1 MRKII
6 ATATALL
13 LSAGVTSTA
22 NAGEVTL
29 YPTASE
35 ALLIAASVSAT
46 GGFVDTID
54 GYKDSGP
61 RSYWGFWLGNSVW
74 NSNSGCSNYLTSA
87 LTTTSWTE
95 SACGD
100 ASTLVKDAAVIGWR
114 PNQDWNNSSSLYVP
128 TGPSDFESLCPA
140 SSPERGKARVA
151 VVLQFAGGATDRVE
165 CIKVANLQITNEPS
179 GGDSSWVS
187 PGTIPVVKEPVAT
200 IIKTKKPVATIIK
213 TKTGA
218 RSIKLNLAPSMR
230 GKKVDVFYQ
239 SATGKLT
246 KIGTRKANK
255 KGDISCSTK
264 RKLKKGGNIIFKIGK
279 KKVGE
284 VVVN

>member
-6 ATATALL
+6 AISTALL
-13 LSAGVTSTA
+13 LSAGVTPPA

-29 YPTASE
+29 YPTAAD
-35 ALLIAASVSAT
+35 ALSVAASVSAP
-46 GGFVDTID
+46 GGFVNTID
-54 GYKDSGP
+54 SYKDSGP

-100 ASTLVKDAAVIGWR
+100 ASMLVKDAAVIGWR

-128 TGPSDFESLCPA
+128 TGPSDFASLCPTSA
-140 SSPERGKARVA
+140 FERGKARVA
-151 VVLQFAGGATDRVE
+151 VVLQFAGGASDRVE
-165 CIKVANLQITNEPS
+165 CVKVANLQITNDS
-179 GGDSSWVS
+179 SSGDSTVAT
-187 PGTIPVVKEPVAT
+187 PVTIPVVKEPVAT
-200 IIKTKKPVATIIK
+200 IIKTI
-213 TKTGA
+213 TGA
-218 RSIKLNLAPSMR
+218 RSIKLNLEPSVQ
-230 GKKVDVFYQ
+230 GKKIDVFYQ

-246 KIGTRKANK
+246 KIVTKKANK
-255 KGDISCSTK
+255 KGDISVKTK
-264 RKLKKGGNIIFKIGK
+264 MKLKKGGNIIFKIGK

>member
-6 ATATALL
+6 TTAIALVV
-13 LSAGVTSTA
+13 SAAIITPA
-22 NAGEVTL
+22 QAGETTL
-29 YPTASE
+29 YPTAAE
-35 ALLIAASVSAT
+35 ALSIAASVSAP

-54 GYKDSGP
+54 SYKDSGP

-100 ASTLVKDAAVIGWR
+100 ASMLVKDAAVIGWR
-114 PNQDWNNSSSLYVP
+114 PNQDWNNPASLYVP
-128 TGPSDFESLCPA
+128 TGSSDFATLCP
-140 SSPERGKARVA
+140 SSVFERGKARVA
-151 VVLQFAGGATDRVE
+151 VVLQFAGGASDRVE
-165 CIKVANLQITNEPS
+165 CVKLANLLITNEPS
-179 GGDSSWVS
+179 SGGSTVAA
-187 PGTIPVVKEPVAT
+187 PVPPVVAEQVAT
-200 IIKTKKPVATIIK
+200 IIKTIS
-213 TKTGA
+213 GA
-218 RSIKLNLAPSMR
+218 KSIKLNLESTEK

-246 KIGTRKANK
+246 KIVSKKANG
-255 KGDISCSTK
+255 KGDISFKTK
-264 RKLKKGGNIIFKIGK
+264 MKLLKGGNIIFKIGN

-284 VVVN
+284 VVVS

>member
-1 MRKII
+1 MRKIFTI
-6 ATATALL
+6 AITLIF
-13 LSAGVTSTA
+13 SAAIITPA
-22 NAGEVTL
+22 QAGETTL
-29 YPTASE
+29 YPTAAE
-35 ALLIAASVSAT
+35 ALSIAASVSAP

-100 ASTLVKDAAVIGWR
+100 ASMLVKDAAVIGWR
-114 PNQDWNNSSSLYVP
+114 PNQDWNNATSLYVP
-128 TGPSDFESLCPA
+128 TGSSDFATLCP
-140 SSPERGKARVA
+140 SSAFERGKARVA
-151 VVLQFAGGATDRVE
+151 VVLQFAGGASDRVE
-165 CIKVANLQITNEPS
+165 CVKLANLLITNEPS
-179 GGDSSWVS
+179 SGSSNVVA
-187 PGTIPVVKEPVAT
+187 PALPVVVEPIAT
-200 IIKTKKPVATIIK
+200 IIKTI
-213 TKTGA
+213 TGA
-218 RSIKLNLAPSMR
+218 KSIKLNLETTEK

-246 KIGTRKANK
+246 KIVSKKANG
-255 KGDISCSTK
+255 KGDISFKTK
-264 RKLKKGGNIIFKIGK
+264 MKLSKGGNIIFKIGN

>member
-6 ATATALL
+6 AISTALL
-13 LSAGVTSTA
+13 FSAGVTPPA

-29 YPTASE
+29 YPTAAD
-35 ALLIAASVSAT
+35 ALSVAASVSAP
-46 GGFVDTID
+46 GGFVNTID
-54 GYKDSGP
+54 SYKDSGP

-74 NSNSGCSNYLTSA
+74 NSNSGCANYLTSA

-100 ASTLVKDAAVIGWR
+100 ASMLVKDAAVIGWR

-128 TGPSDFESLCPA
+128 TGPSDFASLCPTSA
-140 SSPERGKARVA
+140 FERGKARVA
-151 VVLQFAGGATDRVE
+151 VVLQFAGGAIDRVE
-165 CIKVANLQITNEPS
+165 CVKVANLQITNDS
-179 GGDSSWVS
+179 SSGDSTVAT
-187 PGTIPVVKEPVAT
+187 PITIPVVKEPVAT
-200 IIKTKKPVATIIK
+200 IIKTI
-213 TKTGA
+213 TGA
-218 RSIKLNLAPSMR
+218 RSIKLNLEPSVQ
-230 GKKVDVFYQ
+230 GKKIDVFYQ

-246 KIGTRKANK
+246 KIVTKKANK
-255 KGDISCSTK
+255 KGDISVKTK
-264 RKLKKGGNIIFKIGK
+264 MKLKKGGNIIFKIGK

>member
-6 ATATALL
+6 AISTALL
-13 LSAGVTSTA
+13 FSAGVTPPA

-29 YPTASE
+29 YPTAAD
-35 ALLIAASVSAT
+35 ALSVAASVSAP
-46 GGFVDTID
+46 GGFVNTID
-54 GYKDSGP
+54 SYKDSGP

-100 ASTLVKDAAVIGWR
+100 ASMLVKDAAVIGWR

-128 TGPSDFESLCPA
+128 TGPSDFASLCPTSA
-140 SSPERGKARVA
+140 FERGKARVA
-151 VVLQFAGGATDRVE
+151 VVLQFAGGASDRVE
-165 CIKVANLQITNEPS
+165 CVKVANLQITNDS
-179 GGDSSWVS
+179 SSGDSTVAT
-187 PGTIPVVKEPVAT
+187 PVTIPVVKEPVAT
-200 IIKTKKPVATIIK
+200 IIKTI
-213 TKTGA
+213 TGA
-218 RSIKLNLAPSMR
+218 RSIKLNLEPSVK

-246 KIGTRKANK
+246 KIVTKKANK
-255 KGDISCSTK
+255 KGDISVKTK
-264 RKLKKGGNIIFKIGK
+264 MKLKKGGNIIFKIGK

>member
-6 ATATALL
+6 AISTALL
-13 LSAGVTSTA
+13 FSAGVTPPA

-29 YPTASE
+29 YPTAAD
-35 ALLIAASVSAT
+35 ALSVAASVSAP
-46 GGFVDTID
+46 GGFVNTID
-54 GYKDSGP
+54 SYKDSGP

-100 ASTLVKDAAVIGWR
+100 ASMLVKDAAVIGWR

-128 TGPSDFESLCPA
+128 TGPSDFASLCPTSA
-140 SSPERGKARVA
+140 FERGKARVA
-151 VVLQFAGGATDRVE
+151 VVLQFAGGASDRVE
-165 CIKVANLQITNEPS
+165 CVKVANLQITNDS
-179 GGDSSWVS
+179 SSGDSTVAT
-187 PGTIPVVKEPVAT
+187 PVTIPVVKEPVAT
-200 IIKTKKPVATIIK
+200 IIKTI
-213 TKTGA
+213 TGA
-218 RSIKLNLAPSMR
+218 RSIKLNLEPSVK
-230 GKKVDVFYQ
+230 GKKIDVFYQ

-246 KIGTRKANK
+246 KIVTKKANK
-255 KGDISCSTK
+255 KGDISVKTK
-264 RKLKKGGNIIFKIGK
+264 MKLKKGGNIIFKIGK

>member
-6 ATATALL
+6 AISTALL
-13 LSAGVTSTA
+13 LSAGVTPPA

-29 YPTASE
+29 YPTAAD
-35 ALLIAASVSAT
+35 ALSVAASVSAP
-46 GGFVDTID
+46 GGFVNTID
-54 GYKDSGP
+54 SYKDSGP

-100 ASTLVKDAAVIGWR
+100 ASMLVKDAAVIGWR

-128 TGPSDFESLCPA
+128 TGPSDFASLCPTSA
-140 SSPERGKARVA
+140 FERGKARVA
-151 VVLQFAGGATDRVE
+151 VVLQFAGGASDRVE
-165 CIKVANLQITNEPS
+165 CVKVANLQITNDS
-179 GGDSSWVS
+179 SSGDSTVAT
-187 PGTIPVVKEPVAT
+187 PVTIPVVKEPVAT
-200 IIKTKKPVATIIK
+200 IIKTI
-213 TKTGA
+213 TGA
-218 RSIKLNLAPSMR
+218 RSIKLNLEPSVK

-246 KIGTRKANK
+246 KIVTKKANK
-255 KGDISCSTK
+255 KGDISVKTK
-264 RKLKKGGNIIFKIGK
+264 MKLKKGGNIIFKIGK

>member
-6 ATATALL
+6 AISTALL
-13 LSAGVTSTA
+13 FSAGVTPPA

-29 YPTASE
+29 YPTAAD
-35 ALLIAASVSAT
+35 ALSVAASVSAP
-46 GGFVDTID
+46 GGFVNTID
-54 GYKDSGP
+54 SYKDSGP

-100 ASTLVKDAAVIGWR
+100 ASMLVKDAAVIGWR

-128 TGPSDFESLCPA
+128 TGPSDFASLCPTSA
-140 SSPERGKARVA
+140 FERGKARVA
-151 VVLQFAGGATDRVE
+151 VVLQFAGGASDRVE
-165 CIKVANLQITNEPS
+165 CVKVANLQITNDS
-179 GGDSSWVS
+179 SSGDSTVAT
-187 PGTIPVVKEPVAT
+187 PVIIPVGKEPVAT
-200 IIKTKKPVATIIK
+200 IIKTI
-213 TKTGA
+213 TGA
-218 RSIKLNLAPSMR
+218 RSIKLNLEPSVK
-230 GKKVDVFYQ
+230 GKKIDVFYQ

-246 KIGTRKANK
+246 KIVTKKANK
-255 KGDISCSTK
+255 KGDISVKTK
-264 RKLKKGGNIIFKIGK
+264 MKLKKGGNIIFKIGK

>member
-1 MRKII
+1 MRKLI
-6 ATATALL
+6 AISAAFLF
-13 LSAGVTSTA
+13 SAGVTSPA

-29 YPTASE
+29 YPTAAD
-35 ALLIAASVSAT
+35 ALLVAASVSAP

-54 GYKDSGP
+54 SYKDSGP

-74 NSNSGCSNYLTSA
+74 NSNSGCANYLTSA

-100 ASTLVKDAAVIGWR
+100 ASMLVKDAAVIGWR

-128 TGPSDFESLCPA
+128 TGPSDFASLCPA
-140 SSPERGKARVA
+140 SAFERGKARVA
-151 VVLQFAGGATDRVE
+151 VVLQFAGGAIDRVE
-165 CIKVANLQITNEPS
+165 CVKVANLQITNDS
-179 GGDSSWVS
+179 SSGDSTVAT
-187 PGTIPVVKEPVAT
+187 PVTIPVVKEPVAT
-200 IIKTKKPVATIIK
+200 IIKTI
-213 TKTGA
+213 TGA
-218 RSIKLNLAPSMR
+218 RSIKLNLEPSVK
-230 GKKVDVFYQ
+230 GKKIDVFYQ

-246 KIGTRKANK
+246 KIVTKKANK
-255 KGDISCSTK
+255 KGDISVKTK
-264 RKLKKGGNIIFKIGK
+264 MKLKKGGNIIFKIGK

>member
-1 MRKII
+1 MRKLI
-6 ATATALL
+6 AISAAFLF
-13 LSAGVTSTA
+13 SAGVTSPA

-29 YPTASE
+29 YPTAAD
-35 ALLIAASVSAT
+35 ALLVAASVSAP

-54 GYKDSGP
+54 SYKDSGP

-74 NSNSGCSNYLTSA
+74 NSNSGCANYLTSA

-100 ASTLVKDAAVIGWR
+100 ASMLVKDAAVIGWR

-128 TGPSDFESLCPA
+128 TGPSDFASLCPTSA
-140 SSPERGKARVA
+140 FERGKARVA
-151 VVLQFAGGATDRVE
+151 VVLQFAGGASDRVE
-165 CIKVANLQITNEPS
+165 CVKVANLQITNDS
-179 GGDSSWVS
+179 SSGDSTVAT
-187 PGTIPVVKEPVAT
+187 PVTIPVGKEPVAT
-200 IIKTKKPVATIIK
+200 IIKTI
-213 TKTGA
+213 TGA
-218 RSIKLNLAPSMR
+218 RSIKLNLEPSVK
-230 GKKVDVFYQ
+230 GKKIDVFYQ

-246 KIGTRKANK
+246 KIVTKKANK
-255 KGDISCSTK
+255 KGDISVKTK
-264 RKLKKGGNIIFKIGK
+264 MKLKKGGNIIFKIGK

>member
-6 ATATALL
+6 ALSTALL
-13 LSAGVTSTA
+13 MSAGITSRA

-35 ALLIAASVSAT
+35 ALSLAASVSAP

-100 ASTLVKDAAVIGWR
+100 ASVLVKDAAVIGWR
-114 PNQDWNNSSSLYVP
+114 PNQDWNNSSSLYAP
-128 TGPSDFESLCPA
+128 TGPSDFATLCPA
-140 SSPERGKARVA
+140 SSFERGKARVA
-151 VVLQFAGGATDRVE
+151 VVLQFAGGASDRVE
-165 CIKVANLQITNEPS
+165 CVKVPNLQIINEPS
-179 GGDSSWVS
+179 SDGPTVAA
-187 PGTIPVVKEPVAT
+187 PVAIPVTKQPVAT
-200 IIKTKKPVATIIK
+200 IIKTV
-213 TKTGA
+213 TGA
-218 RSIKLNLAPSMR
+218 RSIKLNLEPSAK
-230 GKKVDVFYQ
+230 GKRIDVFYQ

-246 KIGTRKANK
+246 RIGSKNANR
-255 KGDISCSTK
+255 KGDISLNTK
-264 RKLKKGGNIIFKIGK
+264 IKLKKGGTVIFRIGK